1 MYSHHSGT
9 IIDPCKLDLPTKV
22 VTSPFIYSMSD
33 HLSELL
39 CHLNYLTF
47 FCNFNK
53 GRCFPSV
60 SSEYLD
66 DDDIEY
72 VGSKRYERKCDEW

>member
-1 MYSHHSGT
+1 
-9 IIDPCKLDLPTKV
+9 
-22 VTSPFIYSMSD
+22 MSD
-33 HLSELL
+33 DLSELL